1 MDAIEV
7 YIYVQYKIT
16 NILHTISIYKATGD
30 RQPRPLRPARI
41 TQRAA
46 AGPVK

>member
-1 MDAIEV
+1 M
-7 YIYVQYKIT
+7 YIQ
-16 NILHTISIYKATGD
+16 NISIYKATDQSD